1 FAKAGYRVT
10 GLDMDEDRVR
20 QVNARRSYISDIPTA
35 QLAAVVRAKRLSAHT
50 DFELIRDMDVLIICV
65 PTPLRRRYTP
75 DISYILSAVRTIA
88 KYVKKHA
95 LIILESTTYPGTT
108 EELIL
113 PELQKGG
120 RKVGRDFYLSF
131 SPERIDPGNKLYD
144 VTRIPKVVGGVEP
157 KSGEYTALLY
167 RKIIREIHVV
177 STAKSAEMTKLLENS
192 FRIINIGWIN
202 EVAMMCHKMDID
214 VWEVIEAAKTKP
226 FGFMAFYPGPGLGGH
241 CIPIDPFYLTW
252 KAREVGHATKFIE
265 LAGEINRGMPE
276 YVVHRLMLALNKH
289 GKAIGTSKVLV
300 LGVAYKPDIDDL
312 RESPSFEL
320 IEKFKDLGAE
330 VDYNDPH
337 IPETPKVRRHD
348 LKLRSKDL
356 SPEMLASYDAV
367 VIATN
372 HSDYDYALIGK
383 HAKLI
388 VDTRNAMKGFE
399 RRDHIVM
406 A

>member
-1 FAKAGYRVT
+1 MA
-10 GLDMDEDRVR
+10 
-20 QVNARRSYISDIPTA
+20 
-35 QLAAVVRAKRLSAHT
+35 
-50 DFELIRDMDVLIICV
+50 
-65 PTPLRRRYTP
+65 
-75 DISYILSAVRTIA
+75 
-88 KYVKKHA
+88 
-95 LIILESTTYPGTT
+95 
-108 EELIL
+108 
-113 PELQKGG
+113 
-120 RKVGRDFYLSF
+120 F
-131 SPERIDPGNKLYD
+131 SPEPRGPEAQGLRHL
-144 VTRIPKVVGGVEP
+144 VTIPKLVGGIDQE
-157 KSGEYTALLY
+157 SGQISHEMRA
-167 RKIIREIHVV
+167 
-177 STAKSAEMTKLLENS
+177 STRSRAWCWCRRRRWPRAAKLLENI
-192 FRIINIGWIN
+192 FRAINIALVN
-202 EVAMMCHKMDID
+202 EMKVVLTAMDID
-214 VWEVIEAAKTKP
+214 IWEVVEAAKTKP